1 MFVLQLVDLAERRE
15 RWANVT
21 GRSSMTRRSRRS
33 CGLTDERIHY
43 EQDLSGERHR
53 PIEEGLRTAIFHP
66 IVTGLDEL
74 RGRGEEFERGTGL
87 NSVTTVHEDEA

>member
-1 MFVLQLVDLAERRE
+1 MLRLVELAERRE

-21 GRSSMTRRSRRS
+21 GRSSMTKRSRHS
-33 CGLTDERIHY
+33 SGLRDERSHY
-43 EQDLSGERHR
+43 EHDRPGERYR
-53 PIEEGLRTAIFHP
+53 SIEEGLRTAIFRP